1 MAGIRKFI
9 ALGDLKAE
17 IEFTDGLVKIVDLSP
32 YLHGPIFEEIRSNPE
47 VFRSARVDPEVK
59 TIVWPNG
66 ADLCP
71 DTLYHGLPPARLSNP
86 E

>member
-1 MAGIRKFI
+1 MVGIKTFK

-17 IEFTDGLVKIVDLSP
+17 IEFTDGTTRVVDLDV
-32 YLHGPIFEEIRSNPE
+32 YLHGPMFEDIRNDPE
-47 VFRSARVDPEVK
+47 LFASATVDPQLQ

-71 DTLYHGLPPARLSNP
+71 DTLYEGLLPARMTHP
-86 E
+86 D

>member
-1 MAGIRKFI
+1 MAGIRKSI

-71 DTLYHGLPPARLSNP
+71 DTLYQGLPPARLSNP